1 MEVIHLFHL
10 DFWRAKVQDNK
21 NRIFM
26 TDVTTDDVTITMIES
41 CNGDGFFKEL
51 WSGRI
56 LWRRDN
62 NNCLTITQ
70 KNKYWILARILIIEY
85 LLYFLCCISRRM
97 DHLMLHTGN
106 SANSG
111 YSFPVFW
118 PRLVLQRALIRSHFE
133 DKRQFLYCNKC
144 NWFAT
149 YHLEHTFKT
158 N

>member
-56 LWRRDN
+56 LKIKDN
-62 NNCLTITQ
+62 FYTVTSATGLLPTTLNTPSKRIS
-70 KNKYWILARILIIEY
+70 YSILFNL
-85 LLYFLCCISRRM
+85 
-97 DHLMLHTGN
+97 N
-106 SANSG
+106 
-111 YSFPVFW
+111 
-118 PRLVLQRALIRSHFE
+118 
-133 DKRQFLYCNKC
+133 
-144 NWFAT
+144 
-149 YHLEHTFKT
+149 
-158 N
+158 